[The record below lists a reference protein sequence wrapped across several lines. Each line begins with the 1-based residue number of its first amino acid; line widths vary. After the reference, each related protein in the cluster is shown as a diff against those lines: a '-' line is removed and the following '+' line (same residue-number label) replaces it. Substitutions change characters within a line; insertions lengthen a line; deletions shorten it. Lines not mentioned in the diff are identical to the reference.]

1 MGEVTIPSP
10 TIESRLDTFR
20 PYAPSIVD
28 GLTDWVRRLPIPS
41 WLFYVAVAVVSLLL
55 IASFKWLDG
64 SYPVSIVTWQLILSA
79 ATFPYA
85 LAMLHYLDN
94 SAKEALDD
102 FRPAMQIDEAQFR
115 KLEYQFTTLP
125 ARPALIAAGIGA
137 LYGVTFPLYASP
149 EEIERMGFFT
159 SLPTAIF
166 GVFELALGYASAGL
180 LLYHSVRQLRMV
192 SRTYTTHARIDLF
205 NLAPVHALSR
215 LAARTAIGI
224 AIITYAWAFV
234 NFEGGEVQAGAS
246 SIFEAVISSIILV
259 IIFIWPLLGA
269 RRLLREA
276 KAKARTEA
284 QQQFKATV
292 AELHRRRE
300 AGDFGE
306 MAGINEALD
315 GLMKE
320 QSVLEKI
327 STWPWQPETLR
338 GVGTAIL
345 LPIAVW
351 AITRLLERFWVF

>member
-234 NFEGGEVQAGAS
+234 NFEGGEVQAG
-246 SIFEAVISSIILV
+246 
-259 IIFIWPLLGA
+259 
-269 RRLLREA
+269 
-276 KAKARTEA
+276 
-284 QQQFKATV
+284 
-292 AELHRRRE
+292 
-300 AGDFGE
+300 
-306 MAGINEALD
+306 
-315 GLMKE
+315 
-320 QSVLEKI
+320 
-327 STWPWQPETLR
+327 
-338 GVGTAIL
+338 
-345 LPIAVW
+345 
-351 AITRLLERFWVF
+351 